1 MILAKHE
8 VVMEVKEYE
17 SRKVT
22 LIHEL
27 DQNEVVI
34 FKSELSCPQR

>member
-17 SRKVT
+17 SRRVT

-27 DQNEVVI
+27 DQNKEVVI
-34 FKSELSCPQR
+34 F